1 MSYSTTEIL
10 ALLTEMPMRNDRG
23 FPAKN
28 FAVDYYVFSPRGS
41 KARFQR
47 TSGINQIRNAMS
59 ETAVYFYL
67 KRLHPGCDVQIQS
80 LEWK

>member
-1 MSYSTTEIL
+1 MSYSTADIYG
-10 ALLTEMPMRNDRG
+10 LLTEMPMDGTKPFSPR
-23 FPAKN
+23 N

-67 KRLHPGCDVQIQS
+67 KKFHPGCDIQIQS